1 MKTVKTNNMRMPK
14 NWNKLNISEQESW
27 LVKKYQEMISEVES
41 VSKMLAK
48 LRGGQ
53 RIVVKEIE
61 RPDEAL
67 LKS

>member
-1 MKTVKTNNMRMPK
+1 MKMPK
-14 NWNKLNISEQESW
+14 NWNKLNLSEQEVW
-27 LVKKYQEMISEVES
+27 LVKKYQEMVSEVES

-48 LRGGQ
+48 IRGGQ